1 MPTGEQTAADKAWVE
16 AQGYSVALLDKDRA
30 REDWYR
36 PDGLRIPG
44 LPVDTYHRDL
54 YRRKGWFLKAPSAEE
69 IAAWRVNHP
78 ETASVGVAPLSPE
91 LQKELAEVTGTA
103 LAPPPK
109 HVHVYQEA
117 IGSPCLVLGCG
128 AVRKNEKPTM
138 VRKNKRTTR
147 KGTQKPKEGA

>member
-44 LPVDTYHRDL
+44 LPVDEYSRSL
-54 YRRKGWFLKAPSAEE
+54 YRDKGWTLKAPTNEQ
-69 IAAWRVNHP
+69 IAAWVAVHP
-78 ETASVGVAPLSPE
+78 PKDVSETFNARATGVAPLPPE

-103 LAPPPK
+103 LPEPPK

-128 AVRKNEKPTM
+128 AVRKNE
-138 VRKNKRTTR
+138 RTTW
-147 KGTQKPKEGA
+147 KGTRKPKEGA